1 MDVSDVDITETEGGG
16 GGEDTIRDMNN
27 VIPEVSGFY
36 RFFFLFSTVE
46 LFFFLFFYPLSVP
59 FHLHSYINEGNQTHK
74 KILTFFNI

>member
-36 RFFFLFSTVE
+36 RFFF
-46 LFFFLFFYPLSVP
+46 FFFYC
-59 FHLHSYINEGNQTHK
+59 
-74 KILTFFNI
+74 